1 MAGCVVGPDYQRPD
15 VDAPAAFT
23 GPNEPADPANPDGT
37 EPNLDRW
44 WTRFGDPLLDELIEQ
59 AEVGSYDLKR
69 AVAAIEQYRAGY
81 GIAESQLYP
90 SISVGGAY
98 SRVRTN
104 PAQLGGLAAPEAFDA
119 WTYGLDLATWELDVF
134 GKLRRSIEASRGEF
148 QASVEEWRNVLVALR
163 AEVASAYV
171 ALRVLQSRRAVV
183 GETVDLLDR
192 QLGIVAARRR
202 SGTVTDLD
210 LAQAEA
216 ALALARAELPLLDAQ
231 ISQQVNALSVLVGE
245 YPGALARR
253 LAEPAPIPQA
263 EGPIETGVPAQLLLR
278 RPDLRGAERRLAAR
292 VAAIGV
298 AVAGLYP
305 EISLVGTIGIFA
317 TDLAGLGDAGN
328 ITYRAGPQITWNFFN
343 GGLTRAQIAQAEA
356 AAAAAEVDYRAAV
369 LDAVA
374 EVETAAGNVGFASTA
389 LRRLDRA
396 VGDARRGIA
405 LAVRQYDAGTIDLD
419 RLIDYERLVLDL
431 EDKRIQA
438 CGLLGQNVVELCRS
452 LGGGW
457 SDATLPVPA
466 EDAYPNPPSAPDA
479 SEAPATADGTVV
491 PEKESAW

>member
-1 MAGCVVGPDYQRPD
+1 MAGCVVGPDYERPD
-15 VDAPAAFT
+15 VAAPATFANGPDGLAGDAP
-23 GPNEPADPANPDGT
+23 EPA
-37 EPNLDRW
+37 LDRW
-44 WTRFGDPLLDELIEQ
+44 WTRFDDPVLDELIEQ
-59 AEVGSYDLKR
+59 AEAGSYDLER

-90 SISVGGAY
+90 SIGVGGAY

-104 PAQLGGLAAPEAFDA
+104 PAQLGGLAAPAAFNA

-134 GKLRRSIEASRGEF
+134 GKLRRSIEAGRGEF

-183 GETVDLLDR
+183 GATVDLLDR

-263 EGPIETGVPAQLLLR
+263 DAPVETGVPAQLLLR
-278 RPDLRGAERRLAAR
+278 RPDLRAAERRLAAR

-305 EISLVGTIGIFA
+305 EISLVGTVGIFA

-328 ITYRAGPQITWNFFN
+328 LTYRAGPQITWNFFN
-343 GGLTRAQIAQAEA
+343 GGLTRAQIRQAEA
-356 AAAAAEVDYRAAV
+356 AASGAEIDYRAAV
-369 LDAVA
+369 LEAVA
-374 EVETAAGNVGFASTA
+374 EVETAAGNVGFAETA

-396 VGDARRGIA
+396 VADARRGIG

-457 SDATLPVPA
+457 REDPLPEAAEGAFPNSTSSPA
-466 EDAYPNPPSAPDA
+466 PNDPPPSSAA
-479 SEAPATADGTVV
+479 AGIVQ
-491 PEKESAW
+491 ESAS